1 MFLELSEGI
10 RMKINKNFLNL
21 LKNLIKETLKEKEVL
36 LESPVRSNQEIIVE
50 QKINKLLK

>member
-1 MFLELSEGI
+1 
-10 RMKINKNFLNL
+10 MKINKNFLNL